1 MAQIPDEA
9 VHLLEGQHFAHVA
22 TVMADGT
29 PQVTP
34 VWIDHEG
41 DIVTFNT
48 AAGRFKEKNPRRDP
62 NVAISI
68 IDAANPYAP
77 LTIRGKVTEITEEG
91 ADEQIDALAKRY
103 MGVDEYPLRQP
114 GEQRVMVKITP
125 EKVNYYGN

>member
-41 DIVTFNT
+41 DTVTFNT
-48 AAGRFKEKNPRRDP
+48 AAGRFKEKNLRRDP

-68 IDAANPYAP
+68 IDAENPYQP
-77 LTIRGKVTEITEEG
+77 LVIRGKVSEITEEG

-125 EKVNYYGN
+125 EKVKYGN

>member
-9 VHLLEGQHFAHVA
+9 VHLLEGRHFAHVA

-41 DIVTFNT
+41 DTVSFNT
-48 AAGRFKEKNPRRDP
+48 AAGRFKEKNLRRDP

-68 IDAANPYAP
+68 IDAENPYQP
-77 LTIRGKVTEITEEG
+77 LVIRGKVSEITEEG

-125 EKVNYYGN
+125 EKVKYGN

>member
-41 DIVTFNT
+41 DTVTFNT
-48 AAGRFKEKNPRRDP
+48 AAGRFKEKNLRRDP

-68 IDAANPYAP
+68 IDAENPYQP
-77 LTIRGKVTEITEEG
+77 LVIRGKVSEIGGEG
-91 ADEQIDALAKRY
+91 AGEQIDALAKRY

-125 EKVNYYGN
+125 EKVKYGN

>member
-41 DIVTFNT
+41 DTVTFNT
-48 AAGRFKEKNPRRDP
+48 AAGRFKEKNLRRDP

-68 IDAANPYAP
+68 IDAENPYQP
-77 LTIRGKVTEITEEG
+77 LVIRGKVSEITEEG

-125 EKVNYYGN
+125 EKVKYGH

>member
-41 DIVTFNT
+41 DTVTFNT
-48 AAGRFKEKNPRRDP
+48 AAGRFKEKNLRRDP

-68 IDAANPYAP
+68 IDAENPYQP
-77 LTIRGKVTEITEEG
+77 LIIRGKVSEITEEG

-125 EKVNYYGN
+125 EKVKYGN

>member
-41 DIVTFNT
+41 DTVTFNT
-48 AAGRFKEKNPRRDP
+48 AAGRFKEKNLRRDP

-68 IDAANPYAP
+68 IDAENPYQP
-77 LTIRGKVTEITEEG
+77 LIIRGKVTEMTEEG

>member
-41 DIVTFNT
+41 DTVSFNT
-48 AAGRFKEKNPRRDP
+48 AAGRFKEKNLRRDP

-68 IDAANPYAP
+68 IDAENPYQP
-77 LTIRGKVTEITEEG
+77 LIIRGKVSEITEEG

-125 EKVNYYGN
+125 EKVKYGN

>member
-41 DIVTFNT
+41 DTVTFNT
-48 AAGRFKEKNPRRDP
+48 AAGRFKEKNLRRDP

-68 IDAANPYAP
+68 IDAENPYQP
-77 LTIRGKVTEITEEG
+77 LVIRGKVSEITEDG

-125 EKVNYYGN
+125 EKVKYGN